1 MKVAFVFLCAVVCA
15 VAEPDL
21 PDDFSPR
28 RDCVVLLHGV
38 ASGPLWLKKIEWAL
52 ERRGYQVLS
61 LSYPSTRLPVERL
74 AREHVAPAVQRI
86 ELSPGGRIHFVTHSL
101 GGLIVRQYLAENAP
115 ENLGRVV
122 MLGPPNQGSEL
133 ADWLKDNFVYRFFLG
148 PSGQQLGTG
157 TNDLP
162 RRLGPVKFPL
172 GVIAGDLSFNPFFSR
187 MLPGRDDGKVSVD
200 SARVEGM
207 SDFVTVRSSHT
218 FMIWHRP
225 AIEQVQAF
233 LETGR
238 FHHKETASSE

>member
-1 MKVAFVFLCAVVCA
+1 MKIALLFLCAA
-15 VAEPDL
+15 VSAAAQS
-21 PDDFSPR
+21 DDGDVSSPH
-28 RDCVVLLHGV
+28 RDYVVLLHGV
-38 ASGPLWLKKIEWAL
+38 ASGPLWLKKIERAL
-52 ERRGYQVLS
+52 EHRGYQVLN
-61 LSYPSTRLPVERL
+61 LSYPSTRLTVERL

-86 ELSPGGRIHFVTHSL
+86 ELPPGGRIHFVTHSL
-101 GGLIVRQYLAENAP
+101 GGLVVRQYLTENAP

-133 ADWLKDNFVYRFFLG
+133 ADWLKDNIVYRFFLG

-162 RRLGPVKFPL
+162 RRLGPVNFPV
-172 GVIAGDLSFNPFFSR
+172 GVIAGNRSYNPFFAR
-187 MLPGRDDGKVSVD
+187 MLPGPDDGKVSVD

-225 AIEQVQAF
+225 AIEQVQVF

-238 FHHKETASSE
+238 FRHEEMASSE